1 MSIYSISKRRLSSV
15 FHLTKLSILLT
26 FLLFITT
33 AHTVDIKNNAL
44 IRDAEIEEALK
55 MFTEPIFK
63 VAGLNPKNLRIFVI
77 ANNEINAMATL
88 NYTIFVHTGLISK
101 AASPEE
107 VIGVLAHET
116 GHIACGH
123 IARREENLKKSSIA
137 ALAAVALGAAATI
150 AGSPDAG
157 AGIMYGGMQV
167 AQGNFLHYSRGQEA
181 SADQA
186 ALRFLKDLKWSATGL
201 MGFMQVLAKQELLSS
216 DRQDGYLRTHP
227 FSSDRVQLMK
237 NHVDT
242 SPYTKSKLEQKY
254 YETFTRLVAKV
265 TAFME
270 PPMSTLIK
278 YSANDKSLAA
288 RYARAIAYYRDKQ
301 LDRSMDLLDGLIRD
315 YPKDAYF
322 QELKG
327 QIMFENGYMDESL
340 DAYKKAVALDPGS
353 ALIRLSYVQT
363 MMEISEDVPAD
374 TVIHELNTV
383 LKTEYE
389 NPMAWHLLA
398 IAFGKKDMVGHA
410 SLALAEKA
418 LCSDEFEMA
427 ITQGKRALHLLPDGP
442 ERLRAKDI
450 VETAL
455 ELKKNDKS

>member
-1 MSIYSISKRRLSSV
+1 MLQYIKKRLVVLISSLILS
-15 FHLTKLSILLT
+15 LALLSPT
-26 FLLFITT
+26 Q
-33 AHTVDIKNNAL
+33 AASEIKINSL
-44 IRDAEIEEALK
+44 VRDAELEEALK

-63 VAGLNPKNLRIFVI
+63 VAGLNPDHLRIFII

-88 NYTIFVHTGLISK
+88 NYTIFIHTGLITK
-101 AASPEE
+101 AANPEE

-137 ALAAVALGAAATI
+137 ALAAVVLGAAATL

-157 AGIMYGGMQV
+157 AGIMYGGMHI

-186 ALRFLKDLKWSATGL
+186 ALRFLKDLKWSASGL
-201 MGFMQVLAKQELLSS
+201 MGFMQVLSKQELLSS
-216 DRQDGYLRTHP
+216 DRQEGYLRTHP

-242 SPYTKSKLEQKY
+242 SPYTNNKLSEQFY
-254 YETFTRLVAKV
+254 AVFARVLAKV

-278 YSANDKSLAA
+278 YPSTDKSLPA

-301 LDRSMDLLDGLIRD
+301 LDRSMDLLNGLIRD
-315 YPKDAYF
+315 YPNDPYF
-322 QELKG
+322 HELKG
-327 QIMFENGYMDESL
+327 QILFENGNPHEAY
-340 DAYKKAVALDPGS
+340 DAYKKAIEIAPHSG
-353 ALIRLSYVQT
+353 LIRLSYVQALL
-363 MMEISEDVPAD
+363 EITGDSQLDK
-374 TVIHELNTV
+374 VIRELHVV
-383 LKTEYE
+383 LKQESE
-389 NPMAWHLLA
+389 NPLAWHLLA

-410 SLALAEKA
+410 ALALAEKA
-418 LCSDEFEMA
+418 LCSDDYDLA
-427 ITQGKRALHLLPDGP
+427 IAQGKRALHILPDGP
-442 ERLRAKDI
+442 EQIRANDI
-450 VETAL
+450 IETAV
-455 ELKKNDKS
+455 EFKKGEKA

>member
-1 MSIYSISKRRLSSV
+1 MSIKLLKFSIVLMSIVLFSSTYAV
-15 FHLTKLSILLT
+15 E
-26 FLLFITT
+26 
-33 AHTVDIKNNAL
+33 IKNNSL
-44 IRDAEIEEALK
+44 IRDAEIEETLK
-55 MFTEPIFK
+55 MFTQPIFQ
-63 VAGLNPKNLRIFVI
+63 VAGLNPNNLRIFVI
-77 ANNEINAMATL
+77 ANNDINAMATL

-101 AASPEE
+101 AESPEE

-123 IARREENLKKSSIA
+123 IARREENLKKSSLA
-137 ALAAVALGAAATI
+137 SLAAVALGAAATL
-150 AGSPDAG
+150 AGSPEAG

-237 NHVDT
+237 NHIDT
-242 SPYTKSKLEQKY
+242 SPYTRAKLEEKY
-254 YETFTRLVAKV
+254 YAAFARLVAKV

-278 YSANDKSLAA
+278 YPASDKSLAA

-301 LDRSMDLLDGLIRD
+301 LDRSMDLLNGLIRD
-315 YPKDAYF
+315 YPNDAYF

-327 QIMFENGYMDESL
+327 QILFEAGHMEEAH
-340 DAYKKAVALDPGS
+340 DAYKKAVALDPDS

-363 MMEISEDVPAD
+363 LLEVSDD
-374 TVIHELNTV
+374 SQLDKVIRELNTV
-383 LKTEYE
+383 LKKEYE
-389 NPMAWHLLA
+389 NPLAWHLLA

-410 SLALAEKA
+410 ALALAEKS
-418 LCSDEFEMA
+418 LCTDDYDMA
-427 ITQGKRALHLLPDGP
+427 IAQGKRALHLLPEGP
-442 ERLRAKDI
+442 ESTRANDI
-450 VETAL
+450 VETAI
-455 ELKKNDKS
+455 ELKKGEKA